1 MQPNP
6 DLLQRCCSND
16 RKAHNEL
23 YRMCFGYLMAIC
35 LRYSNNRSDAEA
47 LLNNGF
53 LKIMTNLNKYREE
66 VPFNSWVSRVMVN
79 SIIDE
84 FRRDKKRREHHSNMA
99 LEELNDFQ
107 QVSFNNADQ
116 ELDADTLEAMIQS
129 LPTMSRTVF
138 NLYAIEGY
146 THKEIAEQ
154 LSISDGTSKWHVSF
168 ARKTLQEKLKMM
180 SKKLMSISLL

>member
-6 DLLQRCCSND
+6 ELIRRCRTDD

-23 YRMCFGYLMAIC
+23 YQMCFGYLLAIC
-35 LRYSNNRSDAEA
+35 LRYSNNREDARA

-53 LKIMTNLNKYREE
+53 LKIITHLDKYREE
-66 VPFNSWVSRVMVN
+66 VPFTSWVSRVMVN

-84 FRRDKKRREHHSNMA
+84 FRRDKKRREHQSELP
-99 LEELNDFQ
+99 LEDAPEMDRVAYNEGEQ
-107 QVSFNNADQ
+107 QF
-116 ELDADTLEAMIQS
+116 DAATLEALIQT
-129 LPTMSRTVF
+129 LPDMSRTVF

-154 LSISDGTSKWHVSF
+154 LKISDGTSKWHVSF
-168 ARKTLQEKLKMM
+168 ARKTLQEKLKKLRKNMM
-180 SKKLMSISLL
+180 SVSL